1 MPGSRRKARG
11 AHVVVVP
18 VLTSTEVQVS
28 SLWRSVRSQSLAVSI
43 LQEGSD
49 LGGLGTRCRLPS
61 RASRVGKW
69 PQEAS
74 GGIWEASGR
83 HRSCYYIRSTQ
94 AVLWPT
100 VPCSATL
107 YHIGDRRSHKDV
119 QLPFPGFLDTFRIST
134 SISFWTAEAPRHLGT

>member
-49 LGGLGTRCRLPS
+49 LGGLGTRVAGCPPGRPE
-61 RASRVGKW
+61 W
-69 PQEAS
+69 
-74 GGIWEASGR
+74 ASGR
-83 HRSCYYIRSTQ
+83 KTR
-94 AVLWPT
+94 
-100 VPCSATL
+100 
-107 YHIGDRRSHKDV
+107 RRSSGPEPH
-119 QLPFPGFLDTFRIST
+119 S
-134 SISFWTAEAPRHLGT
+134 